1 MPAVEKKPRGDPSA
15 SPSICRIPE
24 AALSCIGCC
33 LYAFAGSEATLA
45 AIRRNTAAFAQLAPG
60 DEAALLRFRDRES
73 PCDVVCGNC
82 IEEAPGILGCP
93 LHPTRH
99 ASRDLR
105 RGHCM
110 ADFLCQ
116 TAALYQREW
125 STETRQRFAAFVTA
139 QRLDSYEYSRLVV
152 SDELL
157 DAFLK
162 QDRTPEEFP
171 PAQRRTS

>member
-1 MPAVEKKPRGDPSA
+1 MEKELRGDPGT
-15 SPSICRIPE
+15 PLSICRSSE
-24 AALSCIGCC
+24 AALSCVGCC
-33 LYAFAGSEATLA
+33 LYAFAGKEATLA
-45 AIRRNTAAFAQLAPG
+45 AIRRNTAAFAQLLPG

-73 PCDVVCGNC
+73 PRDVVCCNC
-82 IEEAPGILGCP
+82 IEETAGILGCP

-116 TAALYQREW
+116 TAALYQKEW
-125 STETRQRFAAFVTA
+125 STEMRERFAAFVKK
-139 QRLDSYEYSRLVV
+139 QRLDNYEYSRMMV

-157 DAFLK
+157 EAFLELGRA
-162 QDRTPEEFP
+162 QEEIP
-171 PAQRRTS
+171 SLERRTS